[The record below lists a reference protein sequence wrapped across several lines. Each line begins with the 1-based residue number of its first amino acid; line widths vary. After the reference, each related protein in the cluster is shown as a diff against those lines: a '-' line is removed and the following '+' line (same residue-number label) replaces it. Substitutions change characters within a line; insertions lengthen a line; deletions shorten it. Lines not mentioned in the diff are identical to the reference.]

1 MAKRQRPPI
10 TVVETITKRDAALE
24 VIKAIRAVK
33 NMAILAILGCIIIYG
48 MAIMGIMLIGIGFTL
63 VFSMIY
69 LFKAVREEKR
79 LMKTYHI
86 PPAKNKFTVIQ
97 NGTKKQ

>member
-1 MAKRQRPPI
+1 MAERQRPPI
-10 TVVETITKRDAALE
+10 VVLETITKRDAALE
-24 VIKAIRAVK
+24 VIKAVRAVK

-48 MAIMGIMLIGIGFTL
+48 MAIMGIMLIGIGFTI

-79 LMKTYHI
+79 LMQTYSI
-86 PPAKNKFTVIQ
+86 PPSKNRFTSLNNAAKRN
-97 NGTKKQ
+97 